1 LSLRAFFD
9 VVGAVNFNC
18 DHGSIATRDSEGT
31 ADPLMVYG
39 VQDAIDCVES
49 GYGEDED
56 GERRMY
62 VVAPDALHKANVSGG
77 EAYMIALP
85 APVAD
90 AEVEEEPHCV
100 TFVEYLRIAIL
111 GWGGFPGWEQSR
123 AGRPAELDQLR
134 SGLIPF

>member
-1 LSLRAFFD
+1 
-9 VVGAVNFNC
+9 
-18 DHGSIATRDSEGT
+18 
-31 ADPLMVYG
+31 MVYG

-85 APVAD
+85 APFAD
-90 AEVEEEPHCV
+90 AALEEEPHGV
-100 TFVEYLRIAIL
+100 SFVEYLRIAIL
-111 GWGGFPGWEQSR
+111 GWGGFPGWEHDKGNAPS
-123 AGRPAELDQLR
+123 ELQDLR
-134 SGLIPF
+134 RDLIAF